1 MDCDV
6 AASYKVERLQRDIHG
21 EIEEAAL
28 IKTGLKKEFV
38 WRSACPN
45 PADLGL
51 IGDNLLKKSDKMA
64 WWKGQDVEVAVQ
76 GGAVQRE
83 EKEKPETRRS
93 PPPHCQ
99 LPPHL
104 SLPPTRPQSSPHVL
118 ARRTQEV
125 LLPFP

>member
-64 WWKGQDVEVAVQ
+64 WWKGQDVEVFVEKCVPILPISGWIGDNLLKHSEKMPWWKGQDVQ
-76 GGAVQRE
+76 IG
-83 EKEKPETRRS
+83 EKGT
-93 PPPHCQ
+93 
-99 LPPHL
+99 
-104 SLPPTRPQSSPHVL
+104 
-118 ARRTQEV
+118 EV
-125 LLPFP
+125 LKITTLKEA

>member
-64 WWKGQDVEVAVQ
+64 WWKGQDVEVGGEEAVVRVRVLH
-76 GGAVQRE
+76 GPARRE
-83 EKEKPETRRS
+83 ERERGVTIALDREKEFFTETRWPLHDHRRAAG
-93 PPPHCQ
+93 PP
-99 LPPHL
+99 
-104 SLPPTRPQSSPHVL
+104 
-118 ARRTQEV
+118 
-125 LLPFP
+125 